1 MQGKKDYQEKLFIQF
16 QLSDYVPQDNF
27 YRQLKG
33 ILDFSFLYRS
43 TAKYY
48 GIEGQKSIDPVV
60 FMKLMLVGYLENINS
75 DRRIIANS
83 RMRMDILYF
92 IGYDLDEEL
101 PWHSTL
107 SRTRQ
112 LYGEEEFMTL
122 FKLVLKQCI
131 DKGLI
136 AGKRQ
141 AIDSVFVKANAS
153 MSSIVE
159 RQILEDVSSYNKE
172 LNENIDDD
180 NASDKQP
187 AVSDKTQVKKKTASD
202 KLNKRSNQSHFSPS
216 DPDARMSYKPGKITR
231 LNYLGQVS
239 VDTAHHVITHI
250 QAFHADQ
257 GDGGCLPEV
266 IKKTM
271 DNLAVGALSVKEVL
285 ADAGYSSEVAL
296 TMLAENNIE
305 AFIPNKSGYKE
316 NRDGFN
322 YDSDNDRY
330 SCPNGKHLTFR
341 HLKKKGEN
349 THKIYK
355 TNVADCLNCPF
366 KGSCANSVGYK
377 AIEDSIEK
385 KLYEQMNQRVNTDK
399 GKKMARLRS
408 STVEPVL
415 GTLVNFTAM
424 SKVYTKGIN
433 LANKCMIM
441 AAVAYNLK
449 KLIHGVAAKIRKRRP
464 NRLKKGIAKPNEAFF
479 RYGANRGAI
488 TKNYKWLESK
498 WLNNHLLSKFNYSAI

>member
-16 QLSDYVPQDNF
+16 QLSDYVPHDNF
-27 YRQLKG
+27 YRQVKA
-33 ILDFSFLYRS
+33 IIDFSFLYTS

-75 DRRIIANS
+75 DRRIISTS

-112 LYGEEEFMTL
+112 LYGEEEFMSL

-141 AIDSVFVKANAS
+141 AIDSVFVKANAA
-153 MSSIVE
+153 MSSIIE
-159 RQILEDVSSYNKE
+159 RQIFEDASSYGKE
-172 LNENIDDD
+172 LNANSDDD
-180 NASDKQP
+180 ASDRQETTSNN
-187 AVSDKTQVKKKTASD
+187 ARVRKKATPD
-202 KLNKRSNQSHFSPS
+202 KLKKRTNQSHFSPS
-216 DPDARMSYKPGKITR
+216 DPDARISYKPGKVTK

-257 GDGGCLPEV
+257 GDAQCLPEV
-266 IKKTM
+266 IKNTM
-271 DNLAVGALSVKEVL
+271 DNLAVGALEVEEVL
-285 ADAGYSSEVAL
+285 ADAGYSSESVL
-296 TMLAENNIE
+296 TALAEKNIE

-316 NRDGFN
+316 NREGFI
-322 YDSDNDRY
+322 YDAHNDRY
-330 SCPNGKHLTFR
+330 TCANSKHLTFR
-341 HLKKKGEN
+341 HVKKRGGN

-355 TNVADCLNCPF
+355 TMVADCQNCPL
-366 KGSCANSVGYK
+366 KRACANSMGYK
-377 AIEDSIEK
+377 ALEDSIEK
-385 KLYEQMNQRVNTDK
+385 KLYEQMNQRVNTEK

-424 SKVYTKGIN
+424 SKVYTKGIS

-441 AAVAYNLK
+441 AALAYNLK
-449 KLIHGVAAKIRKRRP
+449 KLIRGVPTIGRKTRSK
-464 NRLKKGIAKPNEAFF
+464 RLRKGLSMPNEVSY
-479 RYGANRGAI
+479 RYSDDTPAI
-488 TKNYKWLESK
+488 TKTYKWLKSK